1 MRDNRKFAI
10 EKEGL
15 NQRMSSLR
23 TVNKQLEKK
32 AQVNDASGGK
42 IIKKELVDANDRVK
56 ELEEWATELE
66 DKLSFTVDKF
76 EEQNQRFMECGKELA
91 ESQDRC
97 AQLEN
102 VMRSAGLVATPAT
115 QYIVQ
120 DL

>member
-1 MRDNRKFAI
+1 VRDNRKFAT

-32 AQVNDASGGK
+32 AQVNDASSGK
-42 IIKKELVDANDRVK
+42 SIKKELVDANDRVK

>member
-1 MRDNRKFAI
+1 VRDNRKFAT

-23 TVNKQLEKK
+23 TINKQLEKK
-32 AQVNDASGGK
+32 AHVNDATSGK
-42 IIKKELVDANDRVK
+42 SIKKELVDANDRVK
-56 ELEEWATELE
+56 ELEEWATDLE